1 MRGWITDREPH
12 HKIALEFRM
21 AASRPKHVLI
31 IDGHP
36 DRDPKRFVHVLAAA
50 YRAAAESAGHSV
62 HTIRLCDLDFPWL
75 HSAAEFAAAPPAVI
89 AEQQEHLRRAD
100 HLVLLYPLWL
110 GSMPALLKAF
120 LEQVLRPGF
129 AFGGSERRGLPKK
142 LLAGKS
148 ARIVVTMGMPAVFYR
163 LYYRAHSL
171 KSLERNIL
179 AFVGIKPV
187 RATLLGNV
195 EGRSAK
201 ARARSIA
208 ELEREARLAR

>member
-1 MRGWITDREPH
+1 
-12 HKIALEFRM
+12 M
-21 AASRPKHVLI
+21 ATVRPKHVLI

-36 DRDPKRFVHVLAAA
+36 DRDPKRFVHALADA
-50 YRAAAESAGHSV
+50 YRRAAEGAGHRV
-62 HTIRLCDLDFPWL
+62 HLIRLCDLDFPWL
-75 HSAAEFAAAPPAVI
+75 HGAAEFAAAPPAVV
-89 AEQQEHLRRAD
+89 AEQPEPVRRAE

-129 AFGGSERRGLPKK
+129 AFGAAERRGMPKK

-148 ARIVVTMGMPAVFYR
+148 ARIVVTMGMPAFFYR

-171 KSLERNIL
+171 KSLERNSL
-179 AFVGIKPV
+179 GFVGIKPV
-187 RATLLGNV
+187 RVTLLGNV
-195 EGRSAK
+195 EGQSAK

-208 ELEREARLAR
+208 ELERHARLAR

>member
-1 MRGWITDREPH
+1 
-12 HKIALEFRM
+12 
-21 AASRPKHVLI
+21 
-31 IDGHP
+31 
-36 DRDPKRFVHVLAAA
+36 
-50 YRAAAESAGHSV
+50 
-62 HTIRLCDLDFPWL
+62 
-75 HSAAEFAAAPPAVI
+75 
-89 AEQQEHLRRAD
+89 
-100 HLVLLYPLWL
+100 
-110 GSMPALLKAF
+110 
-120 LEQVLRPGF
+120 LEQVFRPGF
-129 AFGGSERRGLPKK
+129 AFGSPERRGLPKK

-148 ARIVVTMGMPAVFYR
+148 ARIVVTMGMPAFFYR

>member
-1 MRGWITDREPH
+1 MSNPGTKNI
-12 HKIALEFRM
+12 
-21 AASRPKHVLI
+21 LI

-36 DRDPKRFVHVLAAA
+36 DRDRARLVHGLADA
-50 YRAAAESAGHSV
+50 YRRAAEGAGHAVRSV
-62 HTIRLCDLDFPWL
+62 ALCDLDLPWL
-75 HSAAEFAAAPPAVI
+75 RSAAEFEAAPPAAV
-89 AEQQEHLRRAD
+89 AAQQENVRWAD

-129 AFGGSERRGLPKK
+129 AFGAASGRGLPKK

-148 ARIVVTMGMPAVFYR
+148 ARVVVTMGMPAFFYR

-179 AFVGIKPV
+179 AFVGVAPV
-187 RATLLGNV
+187 RATVLGNV
-195 EGRSAK
+195 AGASAK
-201 ARARSIA
+201 ARAAWIA
-208 ELEREARLAR
+208 ELEEHARRAR

>member
-1 MRGWITDREPH
+1 
-12 HKIALEFRM
+12 M
-21 AASRPKHVLI
+21 AAARPKHVLI

-36 DRDPKRFVHVLAAA
+36 DRDPKRFVHALTDA
-50 YRAAAESAGHSV
+50 YRRAAEGAGHRV
-62 HTIRLCDLDFPWL
+62 HVVRLCDLDFPWL
-75 HSAAEFAAAPPAVI
+75 RGAAEFAAAPPAVI
-89 AEQQEHLRRAD
+89 AEQQEHVRRAD

-120 LEQVLRPGF
+120 LEQALRPGF
-129 AFGGSERRGLPKK
+129 AFGAAERRGLPKK

-148 ARIVVTMGMPAVFYR
+148 ARIVVTMGMPAFFYR

-179 AFVGIKPV
+179 GFVGIKPV

-195 EGRSAK
+195 EGQSAT

-208 ELEREARLAR
+208 ELEQHARLAR